1 MQEENVIGK
10 YLADRRKE
18 QKLTLSEVASML
30 GVSAGYISRIERGSS
45 TPTQDMVNKLCGAYG
60 IDSIELL
67 DGDGNVTQENID
79 TGADIIELIN
89 LGKVSYK
96 GKSIEAIDRLHIA
109 KFAITL
115 LEIND
120 ADKKGYYLETIENLS
135 KLVK

>member
-96 GKSIEAIDRLHIA
+96 GKSIEAIDRIHIA
-109 KFAITL
+109 KFARTL